1 MKISKEEQKRRIDLF
16 NEDLETYKKV
26 LEKIKNAKSPEE
38 KDLILE
44 SEEYQ
49 EINNKFS
56 LGPTYIIWKEDYED
70 PDYRIAFG
78 VHPSEI
84 DVLKRAYEEGYYGAL
99 VDMVFWKGDSTPKRC
114 IGLGYDYGDYY
125 YVIEDNEGGYFF
137 ETMVSP
143 VKIIK
148 DHAAN

>member
-1 MKISKEEQKRRIDLF
+1 MKTSKEEQERRINLF
-16 NEDLETYKKV
+16 KEDLEKYNGE
-26 LEKIKNAKSPEE
+26 LEKIENAKSPEE
-38 KDLILE
+38 IDKILE
-44 SEEYQ
+44 SKEYQ
-49 EINNKFS
+49 EINKKFS

-70 PDYRIAFG
+70 PDYRVAFG

-84 DVLKRAYEEGYYGAL
+84 DILKRAYDKGYYGAL
-99 VDMVFWKGDSTPKRC
+99 VDMVFWKGKNVPKRC

-143 VKIIK
+143 VKIVK
-148 DHAAN
+148 DYAAN